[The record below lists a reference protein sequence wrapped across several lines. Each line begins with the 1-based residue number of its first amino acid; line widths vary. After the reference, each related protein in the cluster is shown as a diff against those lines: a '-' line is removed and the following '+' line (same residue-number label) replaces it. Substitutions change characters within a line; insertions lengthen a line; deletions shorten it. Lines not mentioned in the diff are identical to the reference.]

1 MGKKPYDVQIL
12 GGLILDFGS
21 VAEMKTG
28 EGKTI
33 ASIAPVYL
41 NALAGEGV
49 IVSTV
54 NEYLTERDAQE
65 TGQVYNFLG
74 LSVGINKVGLDNDT
88 KD

>member
-1 MGKKPYDVQIL
+1 
-12 GGLILDFGS
+12 
-21 VAEMKTG
+21 MKTG

-65 TGQVYNFLG
+65 TGQVYNF
-74 LSVGINKVGLDNDT
+74 
-88 KD
+88 